1 MPGPD
6 PSTQVGQTFLRA
18 EIPHLFP
25 HSPGPYGVRVTDIL
39 INELRSAYDAQL
51 RGVTPPGGGARLEKD
66 GPLTR
71 VVGWHRGFVTG
82 PRDLGVY
89 GEELDT
95 LIARQR
101 DFSARGEAVEW
112 KTRAHDL
119 PADLTDRLTAAGFV
133 AEDTETVLIGRA
145 TDLAADPVLPDGV
158 SLRRVTARSDLRR
171 IAGMESTV
179 WGEDWSWLADD
190 LAARIENDPENT
202 VVLVAEARTEVVCA
216 AWLVFQE
223 GVDFGGLWGGSTLE
237 EWRGQGI
244 YRAMVAHRARL
255 AAERAIPYVYVDAS
269 ADSAPILT
277 RLGLHAVT
285 TTTPYVWSP

>member
-1 MPGPD
+1 MKD
-6 PSTQVGQTFLRA
+6 T
-18 EIPHLFP
+18 
-25 HSPGPYGVRVTDIL
+25 L
-39 INELRSAYDAQL
+39 INELRTAYDAQL
-51 RGVTPPGGGARLEKD
+51 RGVTPPGGSARVEMD

-89 GEELDT
+89 GAELDA

-101 DFSARGEAVEW
+101 DFYAARGEAVEW

-119 PADLTDRLTAAGFV
+119 PADLADRLTAAGFI
-133 AEDTETVLIGRA
+133 AEDSETVLIGQSSH
-145 TDLAADPVLPDGV
+145 LAADPVLPDGV
-158 SLRRVTARSDLRR
+158 ALRRVTARSDLQR
-171 IAGMESTV
+171 IAAMESTV

-190 LAARIENDPENT
+190 LTARIENAPENT
-202 VVLVAEARTEVVCA
+202 IVLVAEARDEVVCA
-216 AWLVFQE
+216 AWLVFKD
-223 GVDFGGLWGGSTLE
+223 GVDFGGLWGGSTLK

-244 YRAMVAHRARL
+244 YRALVAHRAQL
-255 AAERAIPYVYVDAS
+255 AAARDVPYVYVDAS

>member
-1 MPGPD
+1 MKD
-6 PSTQVGQTFLRA
+6 T
-18 EIPHLFP
+18 
-25 HSPGPYGVRVTDIL
+25 L
-39 INELRSAYDAQL
+39 IDELRTAYDAQL
-51 RGVTPPGGGARLEKD
+51 RGVTPPGGNARIEQD

-82 PRDLGVY
+82 PRDLGVR

-101 DFSARGEAVEW
+101 DFYAARGEAVEW

-119 PADLTDRLTAAGFV
+119 PADLTDRLATAGFV
-133 AEDTETVLIGRA
+133 AEGSETVLIGKSA
-145 TDLAADPVLPDGV
+145 DLAADPVLPDGV
-158 SLRRVTARSDLRR
+158 TLRRVTAGSDLQRV
-171 IAGMESTV
+171 ADMESTV

-190 LAARIENDPENT
+190 LAARIESAPDNT
-202 VVLVAEARTEVVCA
+202 VILVAEAGTEVVCA
-216 AWLVFQE
+216 AWLVFKD
-223 GVDFGGLWGGSTLE
+223 GIDFAGLWGGSTLK

-244 YRAMVAHRARL
+244 YRALVAHRAQL
-255 AAERAIPYVYVDAS
+255 AAARDVPYVYVDAS

>member
-1 MPGPD
+1 MKD
-6 PSTQVGQTFLRA
+6 TLIDDLR
-18 EIPHLFP
+18 
-25 HSPGPYGVRVTDIL
+25 T
-39 INELRSAYDAQL
+39 AYDTRL
-51 RGVTPPGGGARLEKD
+51 RGVAPPGGGARVERD

-82 PRDLGVY
+82 PRDLGVR

-101 DFSARGEAVEW
+101 DFYASRGEAVEW

-119 PADLTDRLTAAGFV
+119 PADLTERLTAAGFV
-133 AEDTETVLIGRA
+133 AEDTETVLIGRSA
-145 TDLAADPVLPDGV
+145 DLAADPVLPDGV
-158 SLRRVTARSDLRR
+158 TLRRVTARSDLQR
-171 IAGMESTV
+171 IAALESTV

-190 LAARIENDPENT
+190 LAARIGNDPENT
-202 VVLVAEARTEVVCA
+202 VVLVAEARGEVVCA
-216 AWLVFQE
+216 AWLVFQD
-223 GVDFGGLWGGSTLE
+223 GVDFGGLWGGSTPA
-237 EWRGQGI
+237 EWRGRGI
-244 YRAMVAHRARL
+244 YRAMVAHRAQL
-255 AAERAIPYVYVDAS
+255 AAERDVPYVHVDAS

>member
-1 MPGPD
+1 MNETLI
-6 PSTQVGQTFLRA
+6 TQLR
-18 EIPHLFP
+18 
-25 HSPGPYGVRVTDIL
+25 T
-39 INELRSAYDAQL
+39 AYDAQL
-51 RGVTPPGGGARLEKD
+51 RGVTPPGGSVRIEKD

-89 GEELDT
+89 GAELDT

-101 DFSARGEAVEW
+101 DFYAARGEAVEW

-119 PADLTDRLTAAGFV
+119 PADLTGRLTAAGFV
-133 AEDTETVLIGRA
+133 AEDSETVVIGRSA
-145 TDLAADPVLPDGV
+145 DLAADPVLPEGV
-158 SLRRVTARSDLRR
+158 TLRRVTSRSDLQRV
-171 IAGMESTV
+171 AVTESTV
-179 WGEDWSWLADD
+179 WNEDWSWLADD
-190 LAARIENDPENT
+190 LTARIENAPENT
-202 VVLVAEARTEVVCA
+202 VVLVAEAGTEVVCA
-216 AWLVFQE
+216 AWLVFKD
-223 GVDFGGLWGGSTLE
+223 GIDFGGLWGGSTLK

-244 YRAMVAHRARL
+244 YRALVAHRARL
-255 AAERAIPYVYVDAS
+255 AAARGVPYVYVDAS

>member
-1 MPGPD
+1 MND
-6 PSTQVGQTFLRA
+6 T
-18 EIPHLFP
+18 
-25 HSPGPYGVRVTDIL
+25 L
-39 INELRSAYDAQL
+39 INELRIAYDAQL
-51 RGVTPPGGGARLEKD
+51 RGVTPPGGSARIEKD

-89 GEELDT
+89 GAELDV

-101 DFSARGEAVEW
+101 DFYAARGEGVEW
-112 KTRAHDL
+112 KTRAHDF

-133 AEDTETVLIGRA
+133 AEDSETVLIGQSA
-145 TDLAADPVLPDGV
+145 DLAADPVLPDGV
-158 SLRRVTARSDLRR
+158 TLRSVTSRSDLQRV
-171 IAGMESTV
+171 AAMESTV

-190 LAARIENDPENT
+190 LTARIENAPANT
-202 VVLVAEARTEVVCA
+202 IVLVAEARTQVVCA
-216 AWLVFQE
+216 AWLVFKD
-223 GVDFGGLWGGSTLE
+223 GIDFGGLWGGSTLK

-244 YRAMVAHRARL
+244 YRAMVAHRAQL
-255 AAERAIPYVYVDAS
+255 AAARDVPYVYVDAS

>member
-1 MPGPD
+1 MND
-6 PSTQVGQTFLRA
+6 RLIDELRA
-18 EIPHLFP
+18 
-25 HSPGPYGVRVTDIL
+25 
-39 INELRSAYDAQL
+39 AYDAQL
-51 RGVTPPGGGARLEKD
+51 RGVTPPGGKARIEQD

-89 GEELDT
+89 GTELDA

-101 DFSARGEAVEW
+101 DFYAARGEAVEW
-112 KTRAHDL
+112 KTRGHDL

-133 AEDTETVLIGRA
+133 AEDSETVLVGRSE
-145 TDLAADPVLPDGV
+145 DLAVAPVLPDGV
-158 SLRRVTARSDLRR
+158 TLRRVTTRSDLQR
-171 IAGMESTV
+171 IAAMESAV

-190 LAARIENDPENT
+190 LAARIEDARDNT
-202 VVLVAEARTEVVCA
+202 VVLVAEAGTEVVCA
-216 AWLVFQE
+216 AWLVFKD
-223 GVDFGGLWGGSTLE
+223 GVDFAGLWGGSTLK

-244 YRAMVAHRARL
+244 YRAMVAHRAQL
-255 AAERAIPYVYVDAS
+255 AVARDVPYLYVDAS
-269 ADSAPILT
+269 ADSAPILN

>member
-1 MPGPD
+1 MK
-6 PSTQVGQTFLRA
+6 
-18 EIPHLFP
+18 
-25 HSPGPYGVRVTDIL
+25 DIL
-39 INELRSAYDAQL
+39 INELRAAYDAQL
-51 RGVTPPGGGARLEKD
+51 RGVTSPGGSVRIEKD

-89 GEELDT
+89 GEELDA

-101 DFSARGEAVEW
+101 DFYAARGEAVEW

-119 PADLTDRLTAAGFV
+119 PADLTDRLAAAGFV
-133 AEDTETVLIGRA
+133 AEDVETVLIGRSA
-145 TDLAADPVLPDGV
+145 ELAADPVLPEGV
-158 SLRRVTARSDLRR
+158 TLSRVTARSDLQR
-171 IAGMESTV
+171 IAALESTV

-190 LAARIENDPENT
+190 LAARIENAPEDT

-216 AWLVFQE
+216 AWLVFDD
-223 GVDFGGLWGGSTLE
+223 GADFGGLWGGSTLE
-237 EWRGQGI
+237 EWRGRGI
-244 YRAMVAHRARL
+244 YRAMVAHRAQL
-255 AAERAIPYVYVDAS
+255 AAARGIPYVYVDAS

>member
-1 MPGPD
+1 MKD
-6 PSTQVGQTFLRA
+6 TLIDELRA
-18 EIPHLFP
+18 
-25 HSPGPYGVRVTDIL
+25 
-39 INELRSAYDAQL
+39 AYDAQL
-51 RGVTPPGGGARLEKD
+51 RGVTPPGGSARIETD

-89 GEELDT
+89 GAELDT

-101 DFSARGEAVEW
+101 DFYAARGEAVEW
-112 KTRAHDL
+112 KTRSHDL

-133 AEDTETVLIGRA
+133 AEDSETVLIGRSA
-145 TDLAADPVLPDGV
+145 DLAADPVLPGGV
-158 SLRRVTARSDLRR
+158 TLRRVTAGSDLRR
-171 IAGMESTV
+171 IAAMESTV

-190 LAARIENDPENT
+190 LTARIEHAPDNT
-202 VVLVAEARTEVVCA
+202 VVLVAEAGGEVVCA
-216 AWLVFQE
+216 AWLVFKD
-223 GVDFGGLWGGSTLE
+223 GADFGDLWGGSTLK

-244 YRAMVAHRARL
+244 YRAMVAHRAEL
-255 AAERAIPYVYVDAS
+255 AAARRVPYLYVDAS

-285 TTTPYVWSP
+285 TTTPYVWAP